1 MLKKNE
7 ELLLKD
13 KDVADTFNEYFGSIF
28 ELLDLYKWK
37 GEISNLGLIDSN
49 EDYLDIIM
57 SKYGKHPG
65 IRIFNRILQSLSPRM
80 SSKR

>member
-1 MLKKNE
+1 MLRKNG

-49 EDYLDIIM
+49 EDYLDSIM
-57 SKYGKHPG
+57 SKNGKHPG